1 MDLVGLTE
9 ELRELVELFSP
20 PTQPIPKRKAAGAHY
35 WGYGDEKPS
44 SVSQGTK
51 ASRPSNVGGGGDG
64 TAAGV
69 KPKSL
74 GGGDKTGTKA
84 KSRDNQK
91 TQATPK
97 TGGKPPSCEGGK
109 EPRMVFGKW
118 RCGAPRSKGA
128 AKAQSRIA
136 AKRKQKAKKPKVKV
150 GGLAKLVNKARA
162 ALKGLFK

>member
-20 PTQPIPKRKAAGAHY
+20 PTIPIPKQKPGIHPGKY
-35 WGYGDEKPS
+35 GYDPEPS
-44 SVSQGTK
+44 DKGTK
-51 ASRPSNVGGGGDG
+51 HSRPSNVGSGGGDG
-64 TAAGV
+64 TQAGV
-69 KPKSL
+69 KPKSVS
-74 GGGDKTGTKA
+74 DKTSTKA
-84 KSRDNQK
+84 KARDNTK
-91 TQATPK
+91 TKELPASK
-97 TGGKPPSCEGGK
+97 GGGKPPSCPGGK

-136 AKRKQKAKKPKVKV
+136 TKRKQKAKKPKV

>member
-20 PTQPIPKRKAAGAHY
+20 PTIPIPKLKP
-35 WGYGDEKPS
+35 GYKHAYDTSTDAP
-44 SVSQGTK
+44 GTK
-51 ASRPSNVGGGGDG
+51 ASRPSNVGAGGG
-64 TAAGV
+64 TQAGV

-74 GGGDKTGTKA
+74 GGDGGTKA
-84 KSRDNQK
+84 RARDSQK

-97 TGGKPPSCEGGK
+97 TSGGKPPSCPGGK

-128 AKAQSRIA
+128 AKAKSRIA
-136 AKRKQKAKKPKVKV
+136 AKRKQKAKKPKVKM